1 MKTLT
6 TKEVAR
12 LCRVSDA
19 TVKRWE
25 EAGRIISERTN
36 GGHRRFR
43 ADEICRFQQEQGL
56 GLKISHGDES
66 VQSAVTRR
74 RDNKNHSDC
83 SLFHALIAGCEEE
96 AANLL
101 IAEYLHG
108 KAVTHIF
115 DNLVAPAMRQI
126 GELWYIGE
134 LTVAQEHLA
143 TRAVMGAMYKLR
155 SVLPVSKERKGLIMC
170 CGIEGDF
177 HELSSY
183 LIKLTFENQ
192 GWEVI
197 NFGAN
202 TPLYSICDEVF
213 HHSPDLVCISATT
226 ITDLERTTRDY
237 QEFRYK
243 ITKLKIPTVIGG
255 LAFAD
260 ERIRQRFP
268 AELYCTTFSQV
279 VEFAKEIL
287 KK

>member
-25 EAGRIISERTN
+25 ESGLILSERTN

-43 ADEICRFQQEQGL
+43 ADEICRFQSRQNL
-56 GLKISHGDES
+56 GLKVSHGDES
-66 VQSAVTRR
+66 VLSATTRR
-74 RDNKNHSDC
+74 RENKNHSDC
-83 SLFHALIAGCEEE
+83 SLFQALIAGCEEE

-101 IAEYLHG
+101 LSRHLKGESLA
-108 KAVTHIF
+108 HIF
-115 DNLVAPAMRQI
+115 DSIIAPAMGKI

-134 LTVAQEHLA
+134 ISVAQEHIA
-143 TRAVMGAMYKLR
+143 TRAAMNAMYKLR
-155 SVLPVSKERKGLIMC
+155 STLTVSKERKGLIMC

-177 HELSSY
+177 HELSPY
-183 LIKLTFENQ
+183 LVQIIFENL

-202 TPLYSICDEVF
+202 TPLYSICDEIL
-213 HHSPDLVCISATT
+213 HHSPETICISATT
-226 ITDLERTTRDY
+226 MSDIERTTRDY
-237 QEFRYK
+237 QDFRNR
-243 ITKLKIPTVIGG
+243 TAKLKIPTVIGG

-268 AELYCTTFSQV
+268 AELYGTSFMQV
-279 VEFAKEIL
+279 VEFAKNL
-287 KK
+287 VKK

>member
-25 EAGRIISERTN
+25 ESGLILSERTN

-43 ADEICRFQQEQGL
+43 VDEVCRFQSEQNL
-56 GLKISHGDES
+56 GVKVSHGDQS
-66 VQSAVTRR
+66 VLSVATRR

-83 SLFHALIAGCEEE
+83 LLFHSLVAGCEEE
-96 AANLL
+96 AANLV
-101 IAEYLHG
+101 ISAYLG
-108 KAVTHIF
+108 GISPAQIF
-115 DNLVAPAMRQI
+115 DNLVAPAMRQV

-143 TRAVMGAMYKLR
+143 TRTIMNAMYKLR
-155 SVLPVSKERKGLIMC
+155 TVLPVAKERKGLMMC

-183 LIKLTFENQ
+183 LAKLTFENL

-202 TPLYSICDEVF
+202 TPLYSVSDEIL
-213 HHSPDLVCISATT
+213 HHLPDMICISATT
-226 ITDLERTTRDY
+226 MTDIERTARDF
-237 QEFRYK
+237 QEFRQK
-243 ITKLKIPTVIGG
+243 VAKLKTPIIIGG

-260 ERIRQRFP
+260 ERVRQRFP
-268 AELYCTTFSQV
+268 AELYGTNFNQV
-279 VEFAKEIL
+279 VDFVNGHT

>member
-25 EAGRIISERTN
+25 ESGLILSERTN

-43 ADEICRFQQEQGL
+43 ADEVCRFQSKQNL
-56 GLKISHGDES
+56 GLKVSHGDES
-66 VQSAVTRR
+66 VLRATTRR
-74 RDNKNHSDC
+74 RENKNHSTC
-83 SLFHALIAGCEEE
+83 SLFQALIAGCEEE
-96 AANLL
+96 AANILL
-101 IAEYLHG
+101 AKHLNGESP
-108 KAVTHIF
+108 AQIF
-115 DNLVAPAMRQI
+115 DKFLAPAMRKI

-134 LTVAQEHLA
+134 ISVAQEHIA
-143 TRAVMGAMYKLR
+143 TRAAMNAMYKLR
-155 SVLPVSKERKGLIMC
+155 STLSVSKERKGLIMC

-177 HELSSY
+177 HELSPY
-183 LIKLTFENQ
+183 LVQIIFENL

-202 TPLYSICDEVF
+202 TPLYSICDEIL
-213 HHSPDLVCISATT
+213 HHSPETICISATT
-226 ITDLERTTRDY
+226 MPDIERTTRDY
-237 QEFRYK
+237 QDFRNR
-243 ITKLKIPTVIGG
+243 TAKLKIPTVIGG

-268 AELYCTTFSQV
+268 AELYGTSFTQV
-279 VEFAKEIL
+279 VEFAKNL
-287 KK
+287 VKK